1 MAGYDKTIC
10 LSPFFHAIYIVA
22 SSMVRMNRKN
32 QMTPDD
38 LEDLEEPEDPE
49 GPDGPEGPP
58 GKSKRTNVEQYM
70 KHK

>member
-1 MAGYDKTIC
+1 
-10 LSPFFHAIYIVA
+10 
-22 SSMVRMNRKN
+22 MVRMVRKN